1 MARAIT
7 CDAKI
12 QLRRPSKWTKKGRQA
27 IADWMRQKAA
37 ELEDDTHA
45 AQLADNFTAR
55 YNPDRGTE
63 K

>member
-12 QLRRPSKWTKKGRQA
+12 QFRRPSKWSKQGRHE
-27 IADWMRQKAA
+27 IAEWMRRKAD
-37 ELEDDTHA
+37 ELEDDEMA

-63 K
+63 R